1 MDSQTLTG
9 SPEKFARLRAVPL
22 FRDPADADLE
32 RLRRAMAER
41 FLQPEE
47 IVVREGDPG
56 EELFI
61 VLEGDFQVF
70 VAQEPWASRRR
81 WAAWD
86 TGPASGRPP

>member
-1 MDSQTLTG
+1 
-9 SPEKFARLRAVPL
+9 
-22 FRDPADADLE
+22 
-32 RLRRAMAER
+32 MAER

-81 WAAWD
+81 WAAWGQA
-86 TGPASGRPP
+86 TASGRPR